1 MDLYADAFEKVWSA
15 LPTLKD
21 ECVARARPAASSPAG
36 PGKEDKEESVAEGS
50 IRGFTSF
57 DIDIVVKFGGS
68 LTRDLELCR
77 RLIRNIVGLSNAG
90 RRIIVVPGDGRT
102 DKVVKAIDREQS
114 LAADTT
120 HRACALAQD
129 QTGLLLADPSFSDGL
144 VACKTLASCRSALD
158 RGKAAVLL
166 PSRLLFDL
174 DPIEKTFDVTSD
186 AVAAWLAW
194 LVAAQR
200 LVVLTDVDGVF
211 AGGNLGSKAHLI
223 RQVPAVRLSTMG
235 HTAIDACAAA
245 FLEARQMDCTI
256 LNGNFPDRLT
266 AWAEGGSVVGT
277 VVLGRCGA
285 TSELYDLSRR
295 RRAGPALADQS
306 ARLSGK
312 TP

>member
-1 MDLYADAFEKVWSA
+1 MAQ
-15 LPTLKD
+15 
-21 ECVARARPAASSPAG
+21 
-36 PGKEDKEESVAEGS
+36 GS

-57 DIDIVVKFGGS
+57 EIDIVIKFGGS
-68 LTRDLELCR
+68 LTRDLELCQ
-77 RLIRNIVGLSNAG
+77 RLIGNIARLCHSGQ
-90 RRIIVVPGDGRT
+90 RIIVVPGGGRT
-102 DKVVKAIDREQS
+102 DKVVEAIDREQS
-114 LAADTT
+114 LAAETT

-129 QTGLLLADPSFSDGL
+129 QTGLLLADPSFSDSL
-144 VACKTLASCRSALD
+144 VACTTLASCRSALG

-194 LVAAQR
+194 LVAARR

-223 RQVPAVRLSTMG
+223 RQIPASRLSAMG

-256 LNGNFPDRLT
+256 LNGNFPDRLI
-266 AWAEGGSVVGT
+266 AWTEGGSAVGT
-277 VVLGRCGA
+277 IVLGRSSP
-285 TSELYDLSRR
+285 TSELYDLTRR
-295 RRAGPALADQS
+295 RRPRARVEDRS
-306 ARLSGK
+306 VRLSSK